1 MVFQSKEPIT
11 FQPIGYVENDFDEPA
26 VSEQI
31 QAAES
36 RIVLDPALV
45 EGLQGLEV
53 SQSLMV
59 IFYFHRSEGYA
70 LRQHP
75 RGDESRP
82 VQGVFA
88 LRSPWRPNPIGV
100 TVVDL
105 QAMEGNILRVRGLD
119 AINGTPILDL
129 KPA

>member
-1 MVFQSKEPIT
+1 MADKPVT
-11 FQPIGYVENDFDEPA
+11 FQPIGYVENDFDRPTAPDQVRA
-26 VSEQI
+26 V
-31 QAAES
+31 ES

-45 EGLQGLEV
+45 EGLQSLETGRPI
-53 SQSLMV
+53 MV
-59 IFYFHRSEGYA
+59 IFYFHRSEGYT

-82 VQGVFA
+82 LQGVFT
-88 LRSPWRPNPIGV
+88 LRSPRRPNPIGV

-105 QAMEGNILRVRGLD
+105 LAVEGNVLRVRGLD
-119 AINGTPILDL
+119 AIDGTPVLDL